1 MPTVVFTPNLQRHVK
16 SPPARVTGAT
26 VSEALQAVFASN
38 PAVRGYLLDDQ
49 GRVRKHMSIFVD
61 GQQIGDRIAL
71 SDPVSDDSEIY
82 VMQALSGGAA

>member
-16 SPPARVTGAT
+16 SPPARVAGAT

-71 SDPVSDDSEIY
+71 SDPVNDDSEIY